1 MPELLALLPLVE
13 LPDGAVPVRPAL
25 LARHL
30 QVAGAV
36 LRVLVVARQVAGRGR
51 RAPRGVAAAPRK
63 GLVVFWEGQVL
74 AGTLARE
81 GLLRGQAGG
90 KGEDRSGDPQGVCGA
105 TPQSRALRESCRNP
119 KEQLTQTAGTSVT
132 SSRSRALLNHLLQAN
147 LQGQP
152 PHQADLAAPL
162 PVQHN

>member
-119 KEQLTQTAGTSVT
+119 KEQSTQTAGTSVT